1 MSRIILDTDIGTDVD
16 DAMALALAMKAP
28 EITIE
33 GVTTVYGDVK
43 LRAKLAKK
51 LLQLGNRKDVSVYAG
66 IVHPLLHNREIWW
79 PGHEGEGV
87 LSDDEKVDYESTHA
101 VDFIIETIMKN
112 PGKITLV
119 PIGPLTNIAAAIIR
133 EPKIVKNVK
142 EIVLMGGVTRL
153 ADNAV
158 ELPQIEHNIKC
169 DPEAASLVFSCDAPI
184 VMVGL
189 DVTKKVT
196 ITREDNE
203 RLATSGKPLNEA
215 LSKLVERWLDV
226 TQRDWCV
233 MHDPLAVSLLIDRS
247 LVETRKM
254 KVHVEYDHRHPT
266 GQTVATLTEDGN
278 VEVCLGVENE
288 RFISLLLERLL
299 LK

>member
-1 MSRIILDTDIGTDVD
+1 MTRIILDTDIGTDVD

-33 GVTTVYGDVK
+33 GVTTVYGDVH
-43 LRAKLAKK
+43 LRARLAKK
-51 LLQLGNRKDVSVYAG
+51 LLQLGNRDDVSVYAG
-66 IVHPLLHNREIWW
+66 IVQPLLHNREIWW

-87 LSDDEKVDYESTHA
+87 LTEDEEVAYESAHA

-112 PGKITLV
+112 PGEITLV

-133 EPKIVKNVK
+133 EPEIVNNVK
-142 EIVLMGGVTRL
+142 EIVLMGGVVRL
-153 ADNAV
+153 GDNAV

-169 DPEAASLVFSCDAPI
+169 DPEAASLVFGCGAPI

-203 RLATSGKPLNEA
+203 RLASSGKPLNEA
-215 LSKLVERWLDV
+215 LFKLVDRWLEF
-226 TQRDWCV
+226 TKRDWCV

-247 LVETRKM
+247 LVETRRM

-266 GQTVATLTEDGN
+266 GQTVALLTDNGN
-278 VEVCLGVENE
+278 VEVCLDVNNE
-288 RFISLLLERLL
+288 KFITLLLERLL